1 LFDREQRQ
9 QDGVAGGRRRDGRG
23 ERREERG
30 PNVYYLII
38 KGFQQCFPM
47 HWETLLKPNEEG

>member
-30 PNVYYLII
+30 ERREDLMFII
-38 KGFQQCFPM
+38 
-47 HWETLLKPNEEG
+47 